1 MTVEELNGWLMANY
15 NLIEKRDGYNAYS
28 RGHRTIQVWDDGN
41 VVDEF
46 ISTIEI
52 TERATNIKMFG
63 MHQGQVYY
71 SVPTFKGVDIYY
83 L

>member
-15 NLIEKRDGYNAYS
+15 NLIEKREGYNAYT

-46 ISTIEI
+46 ISNLEI

-63 MHQGQVYY
+63 KHQNEVYY
-71 SVPTFKGVDIYY
+71 SVPTFNNVDIYY